1 MTALTFTLK
10 TELKAALNC
19 APLNTANLQ
28 GKSTADINSMTL
40 KYGNQTTTVAE
51 VFDISGD
58 DASNLVFA
66 NTNVQ
71 MDYVAANATEG
82 SITINGDVG
91 DYLAYKAKK
100 TKITLS
106 GNAGNLAA
114 CQFGSGQLTVTGNV
128 GDHLGGAAAGQ
139 KKGMRG
145 GTVLIKGDAGNR
157 VGDQMRRGMILIEGN
172 TGDYTASR
180 MIAGTIGVLGT
191 LGNYTGFNMKR
202 GTVLVKNLPKLH
214 ATIQDCGAHTLPFMD
229 IMLKTFKQMD
239 SSFATLDTM
248 RVQRFVGDAAMQGNG
263 EILFLQ

>member
-1 MTALTFTLK
+1 MTALTFSLK
-10 TELKAALNC
+10 TDLTAALDC
-19 APLNTANLQ
+19 SPLNTTNLQ
-28 GKSTADINSMTL
+28 DKSAAEINNILL
-40 KYGNQTTTVAE
+40 KYGNQTTTVTNI
-51 VFDISGD
+51 FDVSGD
-58 DASNLVFA
+58 DANNLVFE
-66 NTNVQ
+66 NTNTQ

-82 SITINGDVG
+82 TITINGDVG
-91 DYLAYKAKK
+91 NYLAYKAKK
-100 TKITLS
+100 TAITLN
-106 GNAGNLAA
+106 GNAGDLAA
-114 CQFGSGQLTVTGNV
+114 CQLGNGTLTVNGNV
-128 GDHLGGAAAGQ
+128 GDFLGGAAAGQ

-145 GTVLIKGDAGNR
+145 GTVIIKGNAGDR

-214 ATIQDCGAHTLPFMD
+214 TTMQDCGTHTLPFMD
-229 IMLKTFKQMD
+229 IMLKTFKQLD
-239 SSFATLDTM
+239 SEFSSVDSM